1 MNIRIICRKENY
13 DKYKTMLEK
22 SGFTVSSD
30 SNLTFRE
37 DDYIQETFLGLY
49 NNNFEIIHYRNI
61 LYVESFG
68 HEITLQTMQKQYL
81 IKEKL
86 YEVAGTL
93 KNKGFIRINK
103 STVIN
108 KLGIKEIRPALNSKL
123 ILIMKNDLKLTVN
136 RIYNQAFKQFIGF

>member
-1 MNIRIICRKENY
+1 
-13 DKYKTMLEK
+13 MLEK

-108 KLGIKEIRPALNSKL
+108 KLGIKEIRPTINSKL
-123 ILIMKNDLKLTVN
+123 ILIMKNDLKLTVT
-136 RIYNQAFKQFIGF
+136 RSYNQAFKQFIGF